1 MKREVKFSLVF
12 RDMWQSA
19 GKYQPRVDQ
28 LVKVAPAIIK
38 MGCFDRVETNGG
50 GFEQVNLLY
59 GENPNKS
66 VRQWTKPFH
75 EAGIQTHM
83 LDRALN
89 GLRMSPCPKDLRKL
103 FYKVKKAQGTDIT
116 RIFCGLN
123 DPRNVIPSIQYAK
136 EAGMIAQASLCITHS
151 PIHTVEYYV
160 NLAKTFI
167 EAGADEICLKDMAG
181 IGRPVSLGKIV
192 EGIKAYK
199 KDIVIQYH
207 SHAGPGFC
215 MASILEVAKA
225 GCDYIDTS
233 MSPLAWGTGHADIIA
248 VQEML
253 KDAGF
258 QVKEINMEAYME
270 TRTLIQEMYD
280 DFLGYYI
287 PKLNHINNSLLVKP
301 GLPGGM
307 MGSLM
312 TDLEDNLKSLN
323 KWKVKN
329 GQPELTTDQLL
340 VKLFDEVAYV
350 WPKVG
355 YPCLVTPFSQYV
367 KNLALMNVIQ
377 MEKGKARWSMIAD
390 NIWDM
395 ILGKSG
401 RLPGEVAPELV
412 EMAKEQGRVFET
424 EDPQSYY
431 PDDLDTYRQKMQEKG
446 WELGEDDEELFEY
459 SMHPSQYE
467 AYKSGKAKADFEADL
482 AERKAK
488 ANGAGAAELPKS
500 IKVSVNGQ
508 TYEVNIAYGNEAPAA
523 TTASTASA
531 APVAAGEGEDILAPL
546 EGKFYR
552 VKDSQETPKQIGE
565 EVKAGDV
572 IGYIEAMISYNAIR
586 ADFDGVLTAI
596 LVNSGDAVEED
607 DPIIKIARR

>member
-301 GLPGGM
+301 GVPGGM

-312 TDLEDNLKSLN
+312 TDLEDNLKSMN

-572 IGYIEAMISYNAIR
+572 IGYIEAMKTYNAIR

-596 LVNSGDAVEED
+596 LVNSGEAVEED
-607 DPIIKIARR
+607 DPIIKIARK